1 MQARRRFHEQ
11 DESVALIVSESNDD
25 ALDSDAQKIHPR
37 PSATLGKWNIGGFLQ
52 NQLMPAV
59 YSPLQHIHQFHQQ
72 TLAPQFQPSSPARQF
87 LFAEPELPPSS
98 VGFNPL
104 GNSVE
109 SESVE
114 EPEPIEFEVMA
125 ARDRTVEFSNAIR
138 TLQSRNI
145 SRAVNIKDA
154 KKATQL
160 QNYSEFM
167 MIAKHVGKNIAS
179 TYSKLEKLTMCKLV
193 SNLNNNSHSTF
204 ICLFF

>member
-11 DESVALIVSESNDD
+11 DESVALIVNELDD
-25 ALDSDAQKIHPR
+25 EALDSDAQKIHSR
-37 PSATLGKWNIGGFLQ
+37 PPTGKWNLGGFLQ
-52 NQLMPAV
+52 NQLIPAV
-59 YSPLQHIHQFHQQ
+59 YSPLQQIQQFHQQ

-87 LFAEPELPPSS
+87 LFAEPELPVAAAAVPFGQPEQS
-98 VGFNPL
+98 PIY
-104 GNSVE
+104 
-109 SESVE
+109 

-125 ARDRTVEFSNAIR
+125 ARDRTLEFSNAIR

-154 KKATQL
+154 KKASQL

-179 TYSKLEKLTMCKLV
+179 TYSKLEKLTMCKR
-193 SNLNNNSHSTF
+193 NL
-204 ICLFF
+204 